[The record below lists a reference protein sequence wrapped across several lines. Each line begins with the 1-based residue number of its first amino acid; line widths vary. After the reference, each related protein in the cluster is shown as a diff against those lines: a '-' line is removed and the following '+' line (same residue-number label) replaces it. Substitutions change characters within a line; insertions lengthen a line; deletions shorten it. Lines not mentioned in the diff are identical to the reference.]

1 MQVQIGMTPTHET
14 FPGERQ
20 QLISERLARYG
31 RVIAADLASEF
42 NVSEHSIRRDLS
54 ALAASGVCKRV

>member
-1 MQVQIGMTPTHET
+1 MTPTHET
-14 FPGERQ
+14 YPGERQ

-54 ALAASGVCKRV
+54 ALAASG